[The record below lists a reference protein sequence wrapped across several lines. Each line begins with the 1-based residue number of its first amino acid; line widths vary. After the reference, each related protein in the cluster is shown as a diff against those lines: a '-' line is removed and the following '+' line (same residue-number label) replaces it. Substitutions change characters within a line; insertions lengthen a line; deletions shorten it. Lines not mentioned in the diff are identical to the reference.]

1 MMRRSIGTL
10 RSLLRLFAGC
20 IAVVLAGPC
29 LSNAGPD
36 LTELSLEQLMQ
47 VELPPLAA
55 TAQFRVSATAVE
67 ACTVTVTDLAFGN
80 YDMLDPAPTD
90 AVAAVSVACTID
102 AVYHVGLSAGT
113 GAGATVSQRSMQREG
128 QSLRYGLFSDPGRQV
143 VWGNTVGVDA
153 LAGVGTGMATEH
165 AIYGRIEPRQPI
177 RSGHYADIVT
187 ATLFY

>member
-1 MMRRSIGTL
+1 MMRCSIGTSRPL
-10 RSLLRLFAGC
+10 QRLLAGC
-20 IAVVLAGPC
+20 IAAVLAGPC

-67 ACTVTVTDLAFGN
+67 SCTVTVTDLAFGS

-90 AVAAVSVACTID
+90 AVAAIRVACTID
-102 AVYHVGLSAGT
+102 AVYHVGLNAGA

-128 QSLRYGLFSDPGRQV
+128 QALRYGLFSDPGRRV
-143 VWGNTVGVDA
+143 IWGNTVGVDA

-165 AIYGRIEPRQPI
+165 AIYGRIAPRQPI
-177 RSGHYADIVT
+177 RSGHYADTVT